1 MEKVTSKKILNSSG
15 HRSDACDFSAFAVNP
30 NELLRELV
38 KRHVINAVA
47 AHIAGDAAH
56 IVGAVSRHFDAIGHA
71 FFACTHSEA
80 GWRVLQIGGR
90 AETPARGF
98 AGGRW
103 NHRKRAV
110 LVCGTTKLALDAS
123 EVSFKTAAAVTAE

>member
-38 KRHVINAVA
+38 KGHVINAVA

-56 IVGAVSRHFDAIGHA
+56 IVCAVSRYFDAVGHA
-71 FFACTHSEA
+71 FFACAHAKTGRSVLEIA
-80 GWRVLQIGGR
+80 GRT
-90 AETPARGF
+90 ETPA
-98 AGGRW
+98 
-103 NHRKRAV
+103 
-110 LVCGTTKLALDAS
+110 
-123 EVSFKTAAAVTAE
+123 